1 MIDWGAYVF
10 GLCVGLALGA
20 FLTFAIVG
28 TFAWNDGYKRAYA
41 DMKVGKIEDT
51 MSKLFPEKWVQL
63 NCGEAK

>member
-28 TFAWNDGYKRAYA
+28 TFAWNDGYKSRKDRRHNVKA
-41 DMKVGKIEDT
+41 I
-51 MSKLFPEKWVQL
+51 P
-63 NCGEAK
+63 